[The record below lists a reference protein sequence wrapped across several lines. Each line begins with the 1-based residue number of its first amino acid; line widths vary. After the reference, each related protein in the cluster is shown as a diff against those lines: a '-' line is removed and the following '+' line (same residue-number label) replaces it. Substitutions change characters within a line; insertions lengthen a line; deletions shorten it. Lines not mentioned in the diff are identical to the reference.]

1 MLIHGSPISVELP
14 SDPQIR
20 DRFWYWHGA
29 SGRKYIH
36 SVYEPENCPP
46 LPGAVFVAV
55 RREGSMRIALS
66 VGRFT
71 PFWDGTLTSS
81 DARHMAERGA
91 DEIHVHL
98 LAASTHAAEDI
109 LADLRDAFLAETE
122 DETHDGFHED
132 DVAIMRCETADYAR
146 AA

>member
-36 SVYEPENCPP
+36 SIYEPENCPP

-66 VGRFT
+66 VGRFM

-81 DARHMAERGA
+81 DARHMGERGA

-98 LAASTHAAEDI
+98 LAASPVAAEDI
-109 LADLRDAFLAETE
+109 LADLRDAFLSEAE
-122 DETHDGFHED
+122 DQRFGFHEEAD
-132 DVAIMRCETADYAR
+132 FRTAIETSDYAT